1 MSGVIKAL
9 ALFAVVCGVVF
20 LVFSDSTPT
29 AERGEGAEPTPLER
43 ALSSLE
49 SIQRAKQS
57 VAAANYGDVS
67 RELTKVEA
75 QLTKIIA
82 GLSSDGAGPHRYES
96 PQ

>member
-20 LVFSDSTPT
+20 LAFSGPSPD
-29 AERGEGAEPTPLER
+29 AEGAAGAAPTPLER

-49 SIQRAKQS
+49 SIQRAKRS
-57 VAAANYGDVS
+57 MASANYGDVS
-67 RELTKVEA
+67 RELTRLED

-82 GLSSDGAGPHRYES
+82 GLSNERAGSD
-96 PQ
+96 